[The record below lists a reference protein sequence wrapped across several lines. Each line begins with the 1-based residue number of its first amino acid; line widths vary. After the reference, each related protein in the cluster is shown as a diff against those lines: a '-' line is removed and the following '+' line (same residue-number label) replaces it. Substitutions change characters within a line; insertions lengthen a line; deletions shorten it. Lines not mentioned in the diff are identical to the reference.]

1 MLRKAKESMS
11 TRCTRRGRR
20 KGIDPGPARHGDL
33 PQTLAKGVGRGMRR
47 SERGTESCKG
57 NILSEGRL
65 IIRKKSMRR
74 YDANRGLSR
83 IMPQRAAETGRLQG
97 RYKSSAAYVPAAKF
111 LCNRSAS
118 VRETIS
124 TSFFGAP
131 LKRSQSSVRQARPQ
145 SFPQP
150 TSPPVREKMERAPS
164 TTRGTRPA
172 ARPSSIFGSIFG
184 HSTPAKPAAPAR
196 PRKPERQ

>member
-1 MLRKAKESMS
+1 MS
-11 TRCTRRGRR
+11 IRCTRRGRKKR
-20 KGIDPGPARHGDL
+20 IDPGPARHGDL
-33 PQTLAKGVGRGMRR
+33 PQTLAKGVGRGMR
-47 SERGTESCKG
+47 SSGQGTESCKG

-65 IIRKKSMRR
+65 ITRKKSMRR
-74 YDANRGLSR
+74 YGANRDLSR
-83 IMPQRAAETGRLQG
+83 IMPRRAAEIGRRLQG
-97 RYKSSAAYVPAAKF
+97 RYKSPPAYIPAANF

-131 LKRSQSSVRQARPQ
+131 LKRSQSSARQTRPL

-150 TSPPVREKMERAPS
+150 TSPPVREKLERAPS
-164 TTRGTRPA
+164 TIRGTRPA